1 MKRTIS
7 FMTGKGSVNHNSRKF
22 HAKNTDPER
31 SYLNVE
37 YCNENLKDVYH
48 ELFDEALARY
58 NEKQTRGNRRIDDY
72 YEKIR
77 SSKQEKPFHEIIL
90 QIGDKDNM
98 GAKTENGQLA
108 AKVLDKYMRDF
119 QRRNPTLRVFSAYLH
134 MDEATPHL
142 HIDFVPYTTGS
153 MRGIDTRVSLKQ
165 ALSALGFKGGI
176 RRETELNQWVAYEKE
191 QLAAVM
197 LEHGI
202 EWEKKGTHE
211 KHLSVLDFEKK
222 ERAKEVAE
230 LEQSIS
236 DGKERLSDIQIQ
248 HRKAVQETE
257 QIRQKGEAIRQE
269 VSELSETSDLL
280 KEQATT
286 LAEDKKKLLSDNVK
300 LEKQQKKL
308 QQDIEKMVQSKAVM
322 ERNIHAYDED
332 EKWQLPEPAALMSA
346 KAYKDKKAFPL
357 VEKLKETIKALT
369 IKCVQLAE
377 QGKKLKEKVTRQEQ
391 QISRLTDKVMEQSD
405 IIDRLQEKTEDL
417 GRLERYFG
425 REQVQSIVERS
436 KALEWAEKENKRPKR
451 VFDMS
456 R

>member
-37 YCNENLKDVYH
+37 YCNENLKDMYH

-58 NEKQTRGNRRIDDY
+58 NKKQTRGNRRIDDY

-108 AKVLDKYMRDF
+108 AKVLDKYMQDF
-119 QRRNPTLRVFSAYLH
+119 QRRNPTLKVFSAYLH

-153 MRGIDTRVSLKQ
+153 KRGLDTRVSLKQ
-165 ALSALGFKGGI
+165 ALSTLGFKGGT

-202 EWEKKGTHE
+202 EWEQKGTHE

-236 DGKERLSDIQIQ
+236 DGKERLSNIQIQ
-248 HRKAVQETE
+248 QRKAEQKTE
-257 QIRQKGEAIRQE
+257 QIRQEGEAIRQE
-269 VSELSETSDLL
+269 VSELSETSNLL
-280 KEQATT
+280 KEQAAT
-286 LAEDKKKLLSDNVK
+286 LAEDKEKLLSDNEK

-308 QQDIEKMVQSKAVM
+308 QQEIEKMVQSKAIM
-322 ERNIHAYDED
+322 EQNIHAYDED
-332 EKWQLPEPAALMSA
+332 EKWQLPEPGALMSA
-346 KAYKDKKAFPL
+346 KAYKDKKAVPL
-357 VEKLKETIKALT
+357 VEKLKEVVKALT

-377 QGKKLKEKVTRQEQ
+377 QGKKLKDKVTRQEQ
-391 QISRLTDKVMEQSD
+391 QISRLTNKVMEQSD
-405 IIDRLQEKTEDL
+405 TIGRLQEKAADL

-436 KALEWAEKENKRPKR
+436 KALERAEKVNKHPKR
-451 VFDMS
+451 AFEMS